1 MKFIVIKGKNSK
13 YGLNDKS
20 DIIKE
25 KEDLSKCSQNTETE
39 QFYDIK

>member
-1 MKFIVIKGKNSK
+1 MKCIVTKGKNSK

-25 KEDLSKCSQNTETE
+25 KEDLRKCLQNSETE